1 MNNALFENA
10 TTSYANRDYAAA
22 LKGFTDCLE
31 DAGNPLQA
39 GETGLLYHHIGNCLV
54 RLGDYNEAIRSF
66 AQATGDEA
74 YDDLGAVNCNLGM
87 CYAKLRDYED
97 AVRYFEAAVSDSRYS
112 TPYKA
117 YLGMGNALLRLG
129 KSAEA
134 GAAYRSAALDSANPD
149 PTKALLNLGVCFMAL
164 NRPADAVTSYESAL
178 QFDMSS
184 ATRNKL
190 YANLG
195 QAYVANNQFQ
205 KAISAF
211 ENALSDKTY
220 FLNDAASV
228 DYQRAIA
235 MVSTGTAV
243 IDLKQGQN
251 GTGGT
256 GSTSGSDTS
265 GIDVMAPDAAE
276 YEGLYED
283 QPAVDEQATQAT
295 QVIPPVAEEGTP
307 AAQADERFFTAT
319 DEEIEQYSRNKA
331 KEGRKSRHVGRKI
344 LIVIIILVVLV
355 VGAGAFAYTQGYG
368 YPTQEQMTQQLFSNP
383 SDSSSLFASSVDQD
397 SVDNMVS
404 PIIQTDNVQIDGV
417 DRSMNNSTVY
427 ASATTSQGGTVQY
440 AISFTRDMIGW
451 KIDNVELNFTS
462 QNGSGANSS
471 SSSK

>member
-1 MNNALFENA
+1 MNNALFQNA
-10 TTSYANRDYAAA
+10 TASYASRNYAAA
-22 LKGFTDCLE
+22 LKDFTDCLE
-31 DAGNPLQA
+31 DASNPLQP

-66 AQATGDEA
+66 AQATGDDA
-74 YDDLGAVNCNLGM
+74 YDDMGAVNCNLGM

-97 AVRYFEAAVSDSRYS
+97 AVRYFEAAVSDSRYA

-211 ENALSDKTY
+211 ENALADKTY

-243 IDLKQGQN
+243 IDLKQAQQ
-251 GTGGT
+251 T
-256 GSTSGSDTS
+256 GSVGTDTS

-276 YEGLYED
+276 YDGLYED
-283 QPAVDEQATQAT
+283 QAQPAEQAT
-295 QVIPPVAEEGTP
+295 QVIPPMAEEGTP
-307 AAQADERFFTAT
+307 AAQADDRFFTAT

-331 KEGRKSRHVGRKI
+331 KEGRKSRHTGRKI
-344 LIVIIILVVLV
+344 LIVVVILLVLLC
-355 VGAGAFAYTQGYG
+355 GAGAFAYTQGYG

-383 SDSSSLFASSVDQD
+383 SDSTSLFASSVDQD
-397 SVDNMVS
+397 TVEDLVA
-404 PIIQTDNVQIDGV
+404 PVIQTDSVQIDGV
-417 DRSMNNSTVY
+417 DRSMDSSTVY
-427 ASATTSQGGTVQY
+427 ATADTSQGGSVQY
-440 AISFTRDMIGW
+440 AISFTRDFIGW
-451 KIDNVELNFTS
+451 KITDVELNFTS
-462 QNGSGANSS
+462 ESSSDSSTSSASS
-471 SSSK
+471 SSSESSSN

>member
-1 MNNALFENA
+1 MNNVLFENA
-10 TTSYANRDYAAA
+10 IASYADKDYAAA
-22 LKGFTDCLE
+22 LKDFTDCLE
-31 DAGNPLQA
+31 DYDSPVQA

-54 RLGDYNEAIRSF
+54 RLGDYNEAIRAF

-74 YDDLGAVNCNLGM
+74 YDDMGAVNCNLGM
-87 CYAKLRDYED
+87 CYAKLHDYED
-97 AVRYFEAAVSDSRYS
+97 AVRYFEVAVGDNRYA

-149 PTKALLNLGVCFMAL
+149 PAKALLNLGVCFMAL

-178 QFDMSS
+178 QFDMSG

-195 QAYVANNQFQ
+195 QAYVTNNQFQ

-211 ENALSDKTY
+211 ENALADKTY

-243 IDLKQGQN
+243 IDLKQVKD
-251 GTGGT
+251 GT
-256 GSTSGSDTS
+256 DTS
-265 GIDVMAPDAAE
+265 GIDVIAPEADE
-276 YEGLYED
+276 YGGLYDD
-283 QPAVDEQATQAT
+283 QPQDMASQAT
-295 QVIPPVAEEGTP
+295 QVINTPPAENPIGGSE
-307 AAQADERFFTAT
+307 DDRFFTAS
-319 DEEIEQYSRNKA
+319 DEELEQWSRDTMKKA
-331 KEGRKSRHVGRKI
+331 RKSRHIGRKI
-344 LIVIIILVVLV
+344 LITLLVLIVLA

-368 YPTQEQMTQQLFSNP
+368 YPTQETMTKELFANP
-383 SDSSSLFASSVDQD
+383 SNSMSLFASTVDQGTAENL
-397 SVDNMVS
+397 VK
-404 PIIQTDNVQIDGV
+404 PLAQTDNVTIDGV
-417 DRSMNNSTVY
+417 NRSMNSSTVY
-427 ASATTSQGGTVQY
+427 ASVTNSQGGTVQY

-451 KIDNVELNFTS
+451 KISNIELSFAS
-462 QNGSGANSS
+462 QS
-471 SSSK
+471 

>member
-1 MNNALFENA
+1 MNNVLFENA
-10 TTSYANRDYAAA
+10 TASYADRDYAAA

-31 DAGNPLQA
+31 DPDSPIQP

-54 RLGDYNEAIRSF
+54 RLGDYNEAIHAF

-74 YDDLGAVNCNLGM
+74 YDDMGAVNCNLGM
-87 CYAKLRDYED
+87 CYAKLHDYED
-97 AVRYFEAAVSDSRYS
+97 AVRYFEVAVFDNRYA

-178 QFDMSS
+178 QFDMSP

-205 KAISAF
+205 NAISAF
-211 ENALSDKTY
+211 ENALADKTY

-243 IDLKQGQN
+243 IDIKQVQE
-251 GTGGT
+251 GT
-256 GSTSGSDTS
+256 DTS
-265 GIDVMAPDAAE
+265 GIDVMTPEADELGGLYDDAPDEMAS
-276 YEGLYED
+276 
-283 QPAVDEQATQAT
+283 QAT
-295 QVIPPVAEEGTP
+295 QVIDTPTAEAPIGGNE
-307 AAQADERFFTAT
+307 DDRFFTAS
-319 DEEIEQYSRNKA
+319 DEELEQRSRDVA
-331 KEGRKSRHVGRKI
+331 KKERKSRHIGRKI
-344 LIVIIILVVLV
+344 LITLLIIVALLVA
-355 VGAGAFAYTQGYG
+355 GGAFAYTQGYG
-368 YPTQEQMTQQLFSNP
+368 YPTQEDMTKQLFSNP
-383 SDSSSLFASSVDQD
+383 SGSMSLFASSVDQNTAENL
-397 SVDNMVS
+397 VA
-404 PIIQTDNVQIDGV
+404 PLIQTDNVTIDGV
-417 DRSMNNSTVY
+417 DRSMNSSTVY
-427 ASATTSQGGTVQY
+427 ASTTTSQGGTVQY
-440 AISFTRDMIGW
+440 AISFTRDFIGW
-451 KIDNVELNFTS
+451 KIDNIELSFAS
-462 QNGSGANSS
+462 ES
-471 SSSK
+471 